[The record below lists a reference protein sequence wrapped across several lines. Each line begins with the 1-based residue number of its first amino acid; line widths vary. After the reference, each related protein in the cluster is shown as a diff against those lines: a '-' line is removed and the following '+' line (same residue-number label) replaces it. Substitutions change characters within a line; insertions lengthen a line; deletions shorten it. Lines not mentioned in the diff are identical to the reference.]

1 MTIELPPL
9 NIDDFNRF
17 KVVTAI
23 IKECDMDESTTAEAK
38 EHIITGIEK
47 CTGADGLD
55 KQAACQYIKTQMDR

>member
-23 IKECDMDESTTAEAK
+23 IKECDMDETTTAEAK

-47 CTGADGLD
+47 CTGSEGLD
-55 KQAACQYIKTQMDR
+55 K